1 VVLTVKEAL
10 VRVVLGWLAI
20 VAVSLGLGVTLY
32 ATSLQGSTTGYQESV
47 ISPRPVPTV
56 VKHRTKIVRKPAK
69 TKVVYMTPVPVRT
82 FAPAPAQTS
91 SSDHNSDD

>member
-1 VVLTVKEAL
+1 MKEAL

-47 ISPRPVPTV
+47 IPPRPVPTV
-56 VKHRTKIVRKPAK
+56 VERSAKAVHKSAK
-69 TKVVYMTPVPVRT
+69 TKRLHES
-82 FAPAPAQTS
+82 PAPIQPSVAPRPAQAS
-91 SSDHNSDD
+91 SAIG

>member
-1 VVLTVKEAL
+1 M
-10 VRVVLGWLAI
+10 RVVLGWLAI

-47 ISPRPVPTV
+47 VSPRPVPTV

-69 TKVVYMTPVPVRT
+69 TKVVYVTPAPVQT
-82 FAPAPAQTS
+82 YVAPAPAQTS
-91 SSDHNSDD
+91 SSTGDHSSDD